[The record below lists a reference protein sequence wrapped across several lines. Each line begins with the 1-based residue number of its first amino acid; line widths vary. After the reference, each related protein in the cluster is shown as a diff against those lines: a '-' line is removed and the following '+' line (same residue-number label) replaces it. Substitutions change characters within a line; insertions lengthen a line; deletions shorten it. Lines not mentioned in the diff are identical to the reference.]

1 MLTHYSQF
9 MTCITQSYSFI
20 SDLYHNTQNKHA

>member
-1 MLTHYSQF
+1 

-20 SDLYHNTQNKHA
+20 SNF